1 MRAGAA
7 RGSAFARER
16 LPMRLVTFKAAGGR
30 PRLGA
35 QLPGGGLLDLQAAA
49 GGDSDCASMLSLIE
63 AGPDAWERARQL
75 VKKPSA
81 HGVDE
86 TERFT
91 LLAPMSAPPQIR
103 DFMCFEKHVIQAFGA
118 AFRMRATRAATAEE
132 KAALLAQAAAYRPP
146 PVWYERP
153 LYYKANRFSI
163 SGPGD
168 TIRWPAYSQLMDYE
182 CELACIVGVG
192 GVDIARD
199 HAMEHIFGYTIFND
213 FSARDAQGAEMA
225 GGLGPA
231 KGKDFDGANAFGPC
245 VVTADEIPDPYS
257 LPMIVRVNGKERS
270 RGSSREMH
278 WKFEE
283 AIAYVSQG
291 ETLRPGEILASG
303 TIGDGCGLEHL
314 RFLED
319 GDRVELEI
327 PPIGVLANRVVRTAQ
342 PQST

>member
-1 MRAGAA
+1 
-7 RGSAFARER
+7 
-16 LPMRLVTFKAAGGR
+16 MRLVSFRWHDGSVRLGGQLAGGGVLDLQSAAGG
-30 PRLGA
+30 
-35 QLPGGGLLDLQAAA
+35 AAEF
-49 GGDSDCASMLSLIE
+49 ASMQALIE
-63 AGPDAWERARQL
+63 AGPESWNRAQQLADA
-75 VKKPSA
+75 PSRGHVHDLGGA
-81 HGVDE
+81 V
-86 TERFT
+86 
-91 LLAPMSAPPQIR
+91 LLAPMPQPPQIR

-132 KAALLAQAAAYRPP
+132 KAGLLAQAADYRPP

-168 TIRWPAYSQLMDYE
+168 TIRWPAYSRLMDYE
-182 CELACIVGVG
+182 CELACIVGTA

-199 HAMEHIFGYTIFND
+199 RAMEHVFGYTIFND
-213 FSARDAQGAEMA
+213 FSARDTQGAEMA

-231 KGKDFDGANAFGPC
+231 KGKDFDGANVFGPC
-245 VVTADEIPDPYS
+245 VVTADEIPDPYA
-257 LPMIVRVNGKERS
+257 LAMIVRVNGEERS

-278 WKFEE
+278 WKFEDL
-283 AIAYVSQG
+283 IAYVSQG
-291 ETLRPGEILASG
+291 ETLQPGEILASG

-327 PPIGVLANRVVRTAQ
+327 PPIGVLANDVRRNAV
-342 PQST
+342 PQSA